1 MNNENSNKSNI
12 RGAFLKYGILALVL
26 LIALCATISV
36 RAWFYS
42 GRRVVTISEISNPTI
57 ISINAGNA
65 EDVRYIDLGRIDV
78 SASDEQGQYYKD
90 FVFCVTGINITWYKL
105 QLAYTTNN
113 QFSYEIYKAE
123 LWDGVGDMPP
133 SSVLYTVNVGS
144 DTVIPGTAQYYYKT
158 IEPGKTKPA
167 PISGSIKNLDT
178 SVTDEILALTGDE
191 YYDKT
196 YGNESGNYN
205 IRHKNAV
212 PLYWQSNE
220 TLEGNTSNF
229 CNYYILRVIWTAE
242 SKNDKETDIIYISA
256 RNTTPVVNIP

>member
-1 MNNENSNKSNI
+1 MNKESSIKSNI
-12 RGAFLKYGILALVL
+12 KSAFLRNGILALVIL
-26 LIALCATISV
+26 VILGAAVSV

-42 GRRVVTISEISNPTI
+42 DRNVVTISEISNPTI

-113 QFSYEIYKAE
+113 QFRYEIYKAG
-123 LWDGVGDMPP
+123 LWDGNGDRPAA
-133 SSVLYTVNVGS
+133 SVLYTVNVG
-144 DTVIPGTAQYYYKT
+144 DGTVVPGSAQYYYKT
-158 IEPGKTKPA
+158 EAA
-167 PISGSIKNLDT
+167 PIAGEIKNLDT